1 MSALK
6 IALTGGIACGKSSVS
21 QIFKKLGVPIIDLDV
36 IARTVVETNTQ
47 GLVELVAHFGN
58 GILND
63 DQTLNRQALRQ
74 QLFKNSEN
82 QQVIEEILH
91 PKILEK
97 MQTDI
102 KKLNAHLV
110 IVEVPL
116 LVEQNLSPLFD
127 RAIVV
132 DCSEENQ
139 LKRLLKREK
148 LDEKLAK
155 TMIAT
160 QASREQRL
168 ALSEKLPTDILENN
182 SEIFEMEQKVQDL
195 AKNYLI
201 CKRFTVVPPI
211 KCSVM
216 ISSISSS
223 SMY

>member
-1 MSALK
+1 MSTLK

-58 GILND
+58 GILNA

-74 QLFKNSEN
+74 QLFQNSEN

-102 KKLNAHLV
+102 EKLNTRLV

-116 LVEQNLSPLFD
+116 LAEQNLSNLFD

-132 DCSEENQ
+132 DCNEENQ

-155 TMIAT
+155 TMIAA
-160 QASREQRL
+160 QASRKQRL

-195 AKNYLI
+195 AKKLLNL
-201 CKRFTVVPPI
+201 
-211 KCSVM
+211 
-216 ISSISSS
+216 
-223 SMY
+223 

>member
-116 LVEQNLSPLFD
+116 LVEQNLSNLFD

-148 LDEKLAK
+148 LDENLAK
-155 TMIAT
+155 TMIAA
-160 QASREQRL
+160 QVSREQRL
-168 ALSEKLPTDILENN
+168 ALSEKLPTDVIENN
-182 SEIFEMEQKVQDL
+182 SEIFDIEQKAQDL
-195 AKNYLI
+195 YQKLI
-201 CKRFTVVPPI
+201 NL
-211 KCSVM
+211 
-216 ISSISSS
+216 
-223 SMY
+223 

>member
-82 QQVIEEILH
+82 QQIIEKILH

-116 LVEQNLSPLFD
+116 LVEQNLSHLFD

-195 AKNYLI
+195 AKKLLNL
-201 CKRFTVVPPI
+201 
-211 KCSVM
+211 
-216 ISSISSS
+216 
-223 SMY
+223 

>member
-132 DCSEENQ
+132 DCSEQNQ

-148 LDEKLAK
+148 LDENLAK
-155 TMIAT
+155 TMIAA
-160 QASREQRL
+160 QVSREQRL
-168 ALSEKLPTDILENN
+168 ALSEKLPTDVIENN
-182 SEIFEMEQKVQDL
+182 SEIFDIEQKAQDL
-195 AKNYLI
+195 YQKLI
-201 CKRFTVVPPI
+201 NL
-211 KCSVM
+211 
-216 ISSISSS
+216 
-223 SMY
+223 

>member
-1 MSALK
+1 MSTLK

-47 GLVELVAHFGN
+47 GLVELVVHFGN

-74 QLFKNSEN
+74 QLFQNSEN

-102 KKLNAHLV
+102 EKLNTRLV
-110 IVEVPL
+110 VVEVPL
-116 LVEQNLSPLFD
+116 LAEQNLSNLFD

-132 DCSEENQ
+132 DCNEENQ

-155 TMIAT
+155 TMIAA
-160 QASREQRL
+160 QASRKQRL

-195 AKNYLI
+195 AKKLLNL
-201 CKRFTVVPPI
+201 
-211 KCSVM
+211 
-216 ISSISSS
+216 
-223 SMY
+223 

>member
-1 MSALK
+1 MTTLK

-36 IARTVVETNTQ
+36 IAREVVEPNTQ
-47 GLVELVAHFGN
+47 GLNKLVSRFG
-58 GILND
+58 GRILND
-63 DQTLNRQALRQ
+63 DQSLNREALRQ
-74 QLFKNSEN
+74 QLFENKEN
-82 QQVIEEILH
+82 QKIIEEILH

-97 MQTDI
+97 MQMDI
-102 KKLNAHLV
+102 EKLNTPLV

-116 LVEQNLSPLFD
+116 LIEQNLSHLFD

-132 DCSEENQ
+132 DCGEQNQ

-148 LDEKLAK
+148 LDENLAK

-195 AKNYLI
+195 AKKLLNL
-201 CKRFTVVPPI
+201 
-211 KCSVM
+211 
-216 ISSISSS
+216 
-223 SMY
+223 

>member
-1 MSALK
+1 MTTLK

-36 IARTVVETNTQ
+36 IARTVVEPKSQ
-47 GLVELVAHFGN
+47 GLIELVSHFGE
-58 GILND
+58 GILNND
-63 DQTLNRQALRQ
+63 KALNRQALRQ
-74 QLFKNSEN
+74 QLFENSEN
-82 QQVIEEILH
+82 QQIIEKILH

-116 LVEQNLSPLFD
+116 LVEQNLSNLFD

-195 AKNYLI
+195 AKKLLNL
-201 CKRFTVVPPI
+201 
-211 KCSVM
+211 
-216 ISSISSS
+216 
-223 SMY
+223 

>member
-1 MSALK
+1 MTTLK

-102 KKLNAHLV
+102 EKLNTQLV

-116 LVEQNLSPLFD
+116 LVEQNLSHLFD

-148 LDEKLAK
+148 LDENLAK
-155 TMIAT
+155 TMIAA
-160 QASREQRL
+160 QVSREQRL
-168 ALSEKLPTDILENN
+168 ALSEKLPTDVIENN

-195 AKNYLI
+195 AKKLLNL
-201 CKRFTVVPPI
+201 
-211 KCSVM
+211 
-216 ISSISSS
+216 
-223 SMY
+223 

>member
-102 KKLNAHLV
+102 EKLNTQLV

-195 AKNYLI
+195 AKKLLNL
-201 CKRFTVVPPI
+201 
-211 KCSVM
+211 
-216 ISSISSS
+216 
-223 SMY
+223 

>member
-58 GILND
+58 GVLND

-102 KKLNAHLV
+102 EKLNTQLV

-116 LVEQNLSPLFD
+116 LVEQNLSHLFD

-195 AKNYLI
+195 AKKLLNL
-201 CKRFTVVPPI
+201 
-211 KCSVM
+211 
-216 ISSISSS
+216 
-223 SMY
+223 